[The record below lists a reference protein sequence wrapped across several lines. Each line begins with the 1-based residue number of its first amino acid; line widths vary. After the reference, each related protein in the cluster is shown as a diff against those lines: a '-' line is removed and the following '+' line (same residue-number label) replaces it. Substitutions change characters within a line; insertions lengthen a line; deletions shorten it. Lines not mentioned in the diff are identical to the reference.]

1 MSQLTLEQAIATTQ
15 LMRNVTQAMP
25 ILPVS
30 APKAG
35 FRSPTIMT
43 TRPSPA
49 ETWSAPDSSA

>member
-25 ILPVS
+25 ISPVS

-35 FRSPTIMT
+35 FRSPTTMT
-43 TRPSPA
+43 TRPFLA
-49 ETWSAPDSSA
+49 GTWNDPDSSA